1 MAVAVTGESAVAARA
16 AAVRVA
22 VAVVEEGW
30 VVVLEVARAVAA
42 RAVAAVEVATSAADA
57 VAATAVAAT
66 VVADAVAAMEAAC
79 GQQFY
84 NSLGN
89 SEHSKRVRTCIQ
101 HSAQRH
107 SSTRLTSADSG
118 IQMSQ

>member
-1 MAVAVTGESAVAARA
+1 M
-16 AAVRVA
+16 
-22 VAVVEEGW
+22 
-30 VVVLEVARAVAA
+30 VVLEVARAVAV
-42 RAVAAVEVATSAADA
+42 RAVAAVEMATSAADA
-57 VAATAVAAT
+57 VSATAVAAT
-66 VVADAVAAMEAAC
+66 VVADAVAEMEAAC
-79 GQQFY
+79 VG

>member
-1 MAVAVTGESAVAARA
+1 VAE
-16 AAVRVA
+16 
-22 VAVVEEGW
+22 
-30 VVVLEVARAVAA
+30 
-42 RAVAAVEVATSAADA
+42 
-57 VAATAVAAT
+57 
-66 VVADAVAAMEAAC
+66 MEAAC
-79 GQQFY
+79 VG

-89 SEHSKRVRTCIQ
+89 SEHSKRVRTLIRTGIQ